1 MGKILD
7 LFSRR
12 TKVDKQIDE
21 MQMSIARELNSPMD
35 DMKAILKM
43 FEKTRV
49 RNEDVV
55 EMYNLANS
63 ALFKLNS
70 LASDLKRDARL

>member
-1 MGKILD
+1 MSKILS
-7 LFSRR
+7 LFSGR

-21 MQMSIARELNSPMD
+21 MQLSIARELNSPMK
-35 DMKAILKM
+35 DMQSILKM

-49 RNEDVV
+49 RNEDVA

-63 ALFKLNS
+63 ALFKLKN
-70 LASDLKRDARL
+70 LASDLQRDARL

>member
-7 LFSRR
+7 LFTRK

-43 FEKTRV
+43 FEKTIV

-70 LASDLKRDARL
+70 LASDLQRDARL

>member
-49 RNEDVV
+49 RKEDVV

>member
-7 LFSRR
+7 LFSRK
-12 TKVDKQIDE
+12 TKVDRQIDE

-49 RNEDVV
+49 RKEDVV

>member
-7 LFSRR
+7 WFTRK

-49 RNEDVV
+49 RKEDVV

>member
-7 LFSRR
+7 LFSRK
-12 TKVDKQIDE
+12 TKVDRQIDE

-43 FEKTRV
+43 FEKTIV
-49 RNEDVV
+49 RKEDVV

>member
-7 LFSRR
+7 WFTRK

-43 FEKTRV
+43 FEKTSARK
-49 RNEDVV
+49 EDVV

>member
-1 MGKILD
+1 MGKIID
-7 LFSRR
+7 LFTRK

-43 FEKTRV
+43 FEKTIV

>member
-7 LFSRR
+7 LFSRK

-49 RNEDVV
+49 RKEDVV

>member
-1 MGKILD
+1 MGKILN
-7 LFSRR
+7 LFTGK

-43 FEKTRV
+43 FEKTIV

>member
-7 LFSRR
+7 LFTRK

-49 RNEDVV
+49 RKEDVV

-70 LASDLKRDARL
+70 LASDLKSDARL